1 MAKQKR
7 DLKRILATA
16 GCGVGLA
23 GVLFWVG
30 VKQKETDKEVLR
42 LFSGKNYTVYVCDTI
57 KIPSKRV
64 MDAIVNDEIQILAGS
79 YDRLRDTVHTYY
91 LKDLTA
97 TDYCGKI
104 TEFINNQESMTSYH
118 ELRHALN
125 TRYMWRYDR
134 VRSPDIFVYDEI
146 SARVAEYLAC
156 LGKKKPLNPGIISPQ
171 VTYNISNKS
180 ELKDIADTAIKKALK
195 EMSEYFD
202 LSVKI
207 FAEATYY
214 SQFDPEVYDIVIN
227 KKMLVDEIMTFEIN
241 GTPQNFLRLASKQ
254 TQNEVAKYVA
264 AVNKCLNYNTR

>member
-104 TEFINNQESMTSYH
+104 TEFINNRESMTSYH

-156 LGKKKPLNPGIISPQ
+156 LGKKNPLNPGIISPQ